1 MWKFLRRAEG
11 SLGVIQITK
20 ISIRGYVIV
29 GKIAESI
36 LSIKT
41 AVLKEISKSLAI
53 NEQRWLAVYLSRS
66 SWELEMSENGFW

>member
-41 AVLKEISKSLAI
+41 AVLKDISKSLAI